1 MARDETAQ
9 PKLGNYLDMLS
20 QAIFQSGM
28 SWKMIERKWPGT
40 HAAFHGFDI
49 DWVANMSPDELDALA
64 QDTRIIRNRRKVEA
78 IVVNANRMLELEKEH
93 GSFENYL
100 ASHADFEATLA
111 SVKKNFKY
119 MGDIGTYFFLH
130 VVGRDVPP
138 HEEFCGRTG

>member
-9 PKLGNYLDMLS
+9 PKLGNYLDMMS

-28 SWKMIERKWPGT
+28 SWKMIERKWPDT
-40 HAAFHGFDI
+40 LAAFHGFDI

-64 QDTRIIRNRRKVEA
+64 QDTRIIRNRRKIEA
-78 IVVNANRMLELEKEH
+78 IVANANRMLELEKEH
-93 GSFENYL
+93 GTFENYL
-100 ASHADFEATLA
+100 ASHGDFESTLA

-119 MGDIGTYFFLH
+119 MGDIGTYFFLY

-138 HEEFCGRTG
+138 HEEFCGRAG